1 MYNCQIYTSGGC
13 LYQLVIENSLP
24 ALKMIKMIILQQRN
38 NFLFFVV
45 VDRLDW
51 LVVWLMIEI
60 HPEVFVVVVIDL
72 KTNNII
78 DFIHRKKHPN
88 KKIKFE

>member
-51 LVVWLMIEI
+51 LVV
-60 HPEVFVVVVIDL
+60 
-72 KTNNII
+72 
-78 DFIHRKKHPN
+78 
-88 KKIKFE
+88 